1 LTVPIGFRYIKFDT
15 FTPAAERGLPVT
27 RVISRMTLQQ
37 TLARAVGDDAILN
50 GSHVVDF
57 IDDGSKVNEQICF
70 CGHANLNLAARGAIA
85 CL

>member
-1 LTVPIGFRYIKFDT
+1 
-15 FTPAAERGLPVT
+15 
-27 RVISRMTLQQ
+27 MTLQQ
-37 TLARAVGDDAILN
+37 ILARAVGHDAILN

-70 CGHANLNLAARGAIA
+70 CGHVYNLNLAARVAIA